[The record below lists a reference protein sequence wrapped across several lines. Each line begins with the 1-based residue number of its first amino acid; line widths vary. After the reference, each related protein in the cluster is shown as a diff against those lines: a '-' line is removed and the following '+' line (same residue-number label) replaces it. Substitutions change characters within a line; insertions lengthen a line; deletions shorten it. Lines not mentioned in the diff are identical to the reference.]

1 MSARRDVSPTPIA
14 PYDGSRSMDT
24 DRSFRPAPMFVLST
38 EGELLGVDTPA
49 NREVVRRIEA
59 CVAACEGIST
69 EELEAGIVAQMRELL
84 SQMVPV
90 LQARQTQLTD
100 QRSVA

>member
-1 MSARRDVSPTPIA
+1 
-14 PYDGSRSMDT
+14 MDSE
-24 DRSFRPAPMFVLST
+24 RSFRPAPMFVLST

-49 NREVVRRIEA
+49 NRDLVRRIEA

-69 EELEAGIVAQMRELL
+69 EELEAGIITQMRELL
-84 SQMVPV
+84 AQMVPV